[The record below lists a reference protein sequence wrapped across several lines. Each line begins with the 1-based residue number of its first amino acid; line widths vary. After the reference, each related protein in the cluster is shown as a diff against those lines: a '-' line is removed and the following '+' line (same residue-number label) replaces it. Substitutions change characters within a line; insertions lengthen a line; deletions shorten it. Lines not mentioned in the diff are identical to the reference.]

1 MWGKAHQRK
10 LLMHFSQLRRR
21 SKSNVEGRLEGKSG
35 SLKSVAAKT
44 KFILLT
50 DDKSDCGLLF
60 PKSWSKLIRSVSIS
74 KYMCAATLG
83 PYLFAS
89 LHLLWEPWVALVQP
103 RTLVDL

>member
-1 MWGKAHQRK
+1 MPVVVALQEIPRW
-10 LLMHFSQLRRR
+10 LP
-21 SKSNVEGRLEGKSG
+21 
-35 SLKSVAAKT
+35 SVAAKT

-89 LHLLWEPWVALVQP
+89 LHLLWDRPPEGCSQGSGYGVAH
-103 RTLVDL
+103 RTLCASGRRV